1 MARSQFNFTVAEPDG
16 GGVLSVVSG
25 ATVEVVF
32 RNSDGTDGASATI
45 YTAETGGST
54 ITNPLSSNAQGL
66 VSGYLEDG
74 RFRAKITDVTTPFD
88 VDFEARSG
96 GTVKVAKEGN
106 PAALGANSQ
115 VVLEDDDAGAN
126 PAVLLGPGDN
136 VPDIEIRRTDANE
149 LTFDTVVAGSLSV
162 RINGDVRLSDANSV
176 LSVNGARVQDGG
188 TPLANTDL
196 ATKAYVDATNSQ
208 VDDGFYS
215 GHFHNLPLTTNM
227 IDSISVTADTPY
239 LTKVNVPVGTT
250 ISQISFVRGTGTSSP
265 LVQFGLFAEFS
276 NYGTSRV
283 LACVAATEHNDDSW
297 ATEDQKS
304 LRLGVYDGLD
314 FLPTPYYFGT
324 SLSFVPLADPDPAAV
339 FTGNLFAGIITDT
352 TIDLTGANV
361 TSPIVDSDL
370 GITDEADQFPFFA
383 GETATTLA
391 LTTSVYLIGEEDSE
405 TELAF
410 PATRLTEIPFVRLK
424 V

>member
-1 MARSQFNFTVAEPDG
+1 M
-16 GGVLSVVSG
+16 
-25 ATVEVVF
+25 
-32 RNSDGTDGASATI
+32 
-45 YTAETGGST
+45 
-54 ITNPLSSNAQGL
+54 
-66 VSGYLEDG
+66 
-74 RFRAKITDVTTPFD
+74 
-88 VDFEARSG
+88 
-96 GTVKVAKEGN
+96 AKEGN

-126 PAVLLGPGDN
+126 PAILLGPGDD

-149 LTFDTVVAGSLSV
+149 LTLDTVIPGSLSV
-162 RINGDVRLSDANSV
+162 RVNGDVRLSDSNSV
-176 LSVNGARVQDGG
+176 FSVNGARVQDGG

-227 IDSISVTADTPY
+227 VDSIAATADTPL
-239 LTKVNVPVGTT
+239 LTKVNLPVGTT

-276 NYGTSRV
+276 NYDTSRV
-283 LACVAATEHNDDSW
+283 LACVAATEHDSTSW
-297 ATEDQKS
+297 ATEEQKS
-304 LRLGVYDGLD
+304 LQLGIYDGLD
-314 FLPTPYYFGT
+314 FIPVPYYFGT
-324 SLSFVPLADPDPAAV
+324 SLSFVPAADPDPAAV
-339 FTGNLFAGIITDT
+339 FTGNLFAGIITDAG
-352 TIDLTGANV
+352 INLTGADV
-361 TSPIVDSDL
+361 TSPIVESDL
-370 GITDEADQFPFFA
+370 GIADEADQFPFFA

-410 PATRLTEIPFVRLK
+410 PAARSSEIPFVRLK

>member
-25 ATVEVVF
+25 ATVEIVF
-32 RNSDGTDGASATI
+32 RNADGTDGAVATV
-45 YTAETGGST
+45 YLLESGGSAGS
-54 ITNPLSSNAQGL
+54 NPLSSNAQGL

-74 RFRAKITDVTTPFD
+74 RFRAKVTDVTSPFD

-126 PAVLLGPGDN
+126 PAILLGPGDD
-136 VPDIEIRRTDANE
+136 VPDIEIRRTDDNE
-149 LTFDTVVAGSLSV
+149 LTLDTVIPGNLSV
-162 RINGDVRLSDANSV
+162 RINGDVRVSGPGDV

-227 IDSISVTADTPY
+227 VDSISVTADTPY

-276 NYGTSRV
+276 NYDGSRV
-283 LACVAATEHNDDSW
+283 LACVAATEHNGGSW
-297 ATEDQKS
+297 ATEEQKG
-304 LRLGVYDGLD
+304 LRLGMYDGVD
-314 FLPTPYYFGT
+314 FIPIPYYFGT

-339 FTGNLFAGIITDT
+339 FTGNLFAGILTDT
-352 TIDLTGANV
+352 TINLTGANI

-370 GITDEADQFPFFA
+370 GIDDEADQFPFFA
-383 GETATTLA
+383 GATATTLE
-391 LTTSVYLIGEEDSE
+391 LTTSVYLIGEEGSE

-410 PATRLTEIPFVRLK
+410 PATRASAIPFVRLK